1 MIVGINDMKT
11 LETKSR
17 VIMNDRSAGADL
29 TIIGFNSEAVKELRS
44 EVFEGYQNL
53 GNILFVNSY
62 KEKDLI

>member
-1 MIVGINDMKT
+1 MIADINDMKN
-11 LETKSR
+11 LETKIR
-17 VIMNDRSAGADL
+17 VIINDKFAGADL

>member
-11 LETKSR
+11 LETKSI

>member
-1 MIVGINDMKT
+1 MIADINDMKN
-11 LETKSR
+11 LETKIR
-17 VIMNDRSAGADL
+17 VIINDKFAGADL
-29 TIIGFNSEAVKELRS
+29 TIIGFNNEAVKELRS

>member
-29 TIIGFNSEAVKELRS
+29 TIIGFNSEVVKQLRS
-44 EVFEGYQNL
+44 EVFEVYQNL

-62 KEKDLI
+62 KEKDLM

>member
-1 MIVGINDMKT
+1 MIAGINDMKT

-29 TIIGFNSEAVKELRS
+29 TIIGFNSEVVKQLRS

>member
-29 TIIGFNSEAVKELRS
+29 TIIGFNSEAVKQLRS
-44 EVFEGYQNL
+44 EVFEGYEDL

-62 KEKDLI
+62 KEKDLV

>member
-29 TIIGFNSEAVKELRS
+29 TIIGFNNEAVKELRS

>member
-1 MIVGINDMKT
+1 MIAGINDMKT

-29 TIIGFNSEAVKELRS
+29 TIIGFNSEAVKQLRS